1 MGTSQPPYQM
11 VGKKERDSTPRC
23 VLSSIAQSVGSRPYR
38 TPSRIGTVSNK
49 GKEMREIIF
58 RAWDGDKYHYGG
70 FVVHPDGKMEYPE
83 GGWDV
88 HGCDDGDLLEQYT
101 GLTDKNGKKIFEGDI
116 VKCHAI
122 ETDETVIVEDIRKI
136 PVQFKWVDIYTGATI
151 KVIGNIHDNPELLEG
166 GTC

>member
-1 MGTSQPPYQM
+1 M
-11 VGKKERDSTPRC
+11 VGKKERESTPRC
-23 VLSSIAQSVGSRPYR
+23 VLSSIVQSVGSRPCR

-101 GLTDKNGKKIFEGDI
+101 GLKDKNGKKIFEGDI
-116 VKCHAI
+116 VRCNALDTI
-122 ETDETVIVEDIRKI
+122 EDCCIEDVRKI
-136 PVQFKWVDIYTGATI
+136 PTPLFWGNVYKNNANMKI
-151 KVIGNIHDNPELLEG
+151 IGNIHDNPELLEG